1 MECYVWKNVIVGL
14 GLDFCQAHV
23 DDSLFHVRS
32 CKTPSQMRKSMI
44 TEVETKSVR
53 FQHSLLVDNS
63 SAFSSLNSHDRNSPN
78 IGFSRTL
85 NNVLCSAYPPQM

>member
-1 MECYVWKNVIVGL
+1 MECFVWKNVIVGL

-32 CKTPSQMRKSMI
+32 CKTPSQMRKSVI

-53 FQHSLLVDNS
+53 FQHILLVDNS
-63 SAFSSLNSHDRNSPN
+63 SAYFLLSTHMIEILQ
-78 IGFSRTL
+78 TL
-85 NNVLCSAYPPQM
+85 DFPER